1 MVPQFRNPVVDGG
14 EEGGGVGDAIAEEE
28 DVGLPVGERA
38 RGARSP
44 QATRVPH
51 RVLDPSP
58 SHHTLLLVAR
68 EGGRRV
74 RLQVECQSK
83 NLRNRVVL
91 LFDNVNHLAE
101 SADI

>member
-1 MVPQFRNPVVDGG
+1 MVDGG

-28 DVGLPVGERA
+28 DVGLPVGESA

-74 RLQVECQSK
+74 RLQVEVQSK